1 MSSTEQT
8 QCVPLTLKAAHTL
21 LSLSG
26 RLGVLRRALRDTTA
40 HLYHLTQRFD
50 ERLAH
55 LGTVG
60 LGALLLTSVH
70 LPPSGRPAT
79 WRFKAHMQLS
89 TCKVAGSSLERLKQ
103 WLVGPVGR
111 PLPPGGRSAE
121 TGHALPRGPS
131 TSLSEPRAVPRGVT
145 AKEGALPRGGTAK
158 GRVLGA
164 CGGTET
170 RLMQ

>member
-1 MSSTEQT
+1 M
-8 QCVPLTLKAAHTL
+8 PLTLKAAHTL
-21 LSLSG
+21 CS
-26 RLGVLRRALRDTTA
+26 LGVLRRALRDTTA

-60 LGALLLTSVH
+60 LGALLVTSVH

-79 WRFKAHMQLS
+79 WRFKAYMQLS

-121 TGHALPRGPS
+121 TGRASSGAEHL
-131 TSLSEPRAVPRGVT
+131 SL
-145 AKEGALPRGGTAK
+145 
-158 GRVLGA
+158 
-164 CGGTET
+164 
-170 RLMQ
+170 